1 MDKATKTKAWKEL
14 TKPFAKSV
22 IKKSPKGF
30 GDFVPHHIYTRRL
43 VDSGL
48 LKSFDTVEVI
58 RGAEGHVI
66 SARCTLVVDSP
77 EGEKTVTSCG
87 DVEPSAINMF
97 KNGKKSEGEL
107 IKDAESDALKR
118 CCMRLGIG
126 LHMWEQDMSEEEYSA
141 SISVDNNP
149 KPKPEVKVEK
159 KPPAKISKEEQ
170 EKMEETVEEMVS
182 DKSSNVKKELN
193 LALKQFIANDEERSK
208 VMNEIYKKVVDEQN
222 FPTSLND
229 WSDDQK
235 DSFIDIV
242 EIKVKAKE
250 KLEET
255 KELVEET
262 FGEVKDNTRNCPECG
277 KPDFIEDNRQKKKDG
292 TPEDPKKFA
301 SIPSWSCNNYP
312 AGGKHGCGWV
322 AWGDTDCPTEW
333 L

>member
-14 TKPFAKSV
+14 TKPFSKSV

-77 EGEKTVTSCG
+77 EGEKTVTACG

-107 IKDAESDALKR
+107 IKDAESDAIKR

-126 LHMWEQDMSEEEYSA
+126 LHLWEQDMSEEEYSA
-141 SISVDNNP
+141 SISEDNNP
-149 KPKPEVKVEK
+149 KSKPKVKVEK
-159 KPPAKISKEEQ
+159 KPVKKPTKKEQ
-170 EKMEETVEEMVS
+170 ESMEKVADEMVAE
-182 DKSSNVKKELN
+182 KTEGKNVKQLN
-193 LALKQFIANDEERSK
+193 KVIAGFGFSKDVADTYKAQAFKKSKLSKDVESWTHDEMSK
-208 VMNEIYKKVVDEQN
+208 FLDLFEEA
-222 FPTSLND
+222 S
-229 WSDDQK
+229 
-235 DSFIDIV
+235 
-242 EIKVKAKE
+242 
-250 KLEET
+250 ET
-255 KELVEET
+255 KTNPIEEV
-262 FGEVKDNTRNCPECG
+262 FGEVIEKVIPTCPECG
-277 KPDFIEDNRQKKKDG
+277 KTEYIEDNREKKDKD
-292 TPEDPKKFA
+292 PEKFGA
-301 SIPSWSCNNYP
+301 IPSWSCSTYQ
-312 AGGKHGCGWV
+312 GKKGCGWV